1 MDRRD
6 FLQSAFACAISSS
19 IPGVGKASRLLG
31 AESHE
36 QYENP
41 NWASLDFQAT
51 ARASSHV
58 ADPPWGYAPS
68 NIFGDRLLAKSRI
81 LGWEADMQAAGAW
94 IEIGFPEIR
103 SVTEIWILPSTV
115 PGDIFGPAVYTL
127 LYSKR
132 AQLFEAPRRIRIS
145 LSDGTGVDAELRQ
158 ADYFQIIT
166 LPQTRE
172 TSTVR
177 ITIEDVWPKHGGKE
191 SGIGK
196 IRIFPRKHPIS
207 FEIDTYQMYDVDGD
221 QAVQSATLHLINPGK
236 EIKGG
241 QLVVSHRGTILR
253 RIPLGSIPSSATTK
267 QDIWIPAPFEDAE
280 LEFEVVSPPAQFCC
294 KRKLLVPAY
303 QATYFDGGTVS
314 LNCTCHNDLGWLDT
328 QAKTAD
334 FRSADIILPALKLL
348 KEYPEFRYS
357 MESTAYLMEFLV
369 RHSELRDEMVANMRS
384 RRFAWGASYVQC
396 QEVHVGPEK
405 LVRQFYFGRLWLK
418 TTFPGVDTHF
428 YVKTDPPAMTLQMPQ
443 ILKRAGIKYC
453 IQGRMPYGFYNWEAP
468 DGSVILTYGYHYGG
482 NPLLHPKG
490 NDGWIPYAERRER
503 YYGQHELPR
512 MLILDYTSDYLP
524 PQPSLPPYARK
535 QNEAM
540 GKFAAVWNKYFASD
554 SRRQIHP
561 PKMLFTT
568 PEAFLDEFTKYR
580 LDIVT
585 LSGDWPFAWAYYD
598 EPGNREALLLG
609 RTAHNQLL
617 TAERIYA
624 GLALNQGFQNYP
636 AQKFEDAWRA
646 DVWPDHGWGG
656 SHGTLTDE
664 VYHKSY
670 ARSKMLS
677 DQILSSVGSKMANL
691 VARTSETQI
700 PVVVFNPLSWDR
712 TDVVECQV
720 AVPQGWINFALH
732 DDSGKEIGYEVL
744 EGSAESGTIKF
755 IFVAGAIPSVGYKT
769 FYLTSSA
776 SKPQAPS
783 ALTGDTMENQFLE
796 VTFGR
801 GGIKRLYDKKQK
813 WEVLRT
819 DKFDGGEV
827 LQFTAPGV
835 AWEGPEDVTMQ
846 DFDRTSNHYF
856 PFERFEQNAV
866 RTTAV
871 REAKFKNFTLRES
884 FHLYE
889 QLDRVDIDVEIV
901 NWDGAR
907 SRELRVA
914 FPVNLDEARLSYE
927 VPFGTVEI
935 GKNELDFSLLP
946 PDNDTH
952 FSPQKYGGDHAL
964 AFREAINW
972 IDASSPNYLRSGCLA
987 ASDTT
992 VHLFRDETDNPVTY
1006 PMLQHVLLSTRKSL
1020 AWNPEYWF
1028 TQAGNHR
1035 YRMSLM
1041 PHHGDWR
1048 LRYREAIGFNYPL
1061 VAFLGSVEAPPKVA
1075 ALPGTGN
1082 YLRLDPP
1089 NLILTAMKK
1098 SEDGDHITIRF
1109 YEAEGDISQARIQM
1123 PKSIRQAWK
1132 TNLIEENE
1140 EALQPLENGT
1150 LEFSVGPWEIVTI
1163 KVAV

>member
-6 FLQSAFACAISSS
+6 FLQSGSACAIFCS
-19 IPGVGKASRLLG
+19 IPGIGPASRLL
-31 AESHE
+31 AADLSEPN
-36 QYENP
+36 QNP
-41 NWASLDFQAT
+41 NWASLDLKAT
-51 ARASSHV
+51 VRSSSHSP
-58 ADPPWGYAPS
+58 DPTWGYAPT
-68 NIFGDRLLAKSRI
+68 NVFGNDLSS
-81 LGWEADMQAAGAW
+81 GWQTKDQTAGAW
-94 IEIGFPEIR
+94 IEVGFPEER
-103 SVTEIWILPSTV
+103 PVSEIWILPQV
-115 PGDIFGPAVYTL
+115 LPRNVVGQDVYTL
-127 LYSKR
+127 VYSR
-132 AQLFEAPRRIRIS
+132 VQWFEAPRHVRIG
-145 LSDGTGVDAELRQ
+145 LSDGTSVDAELRHT
-158 ADYFQIIT
+158 DYFQIIT
-166 LPQTRE
+166 LPQAKHTA
-172 TSTVR
+172 TVR
-177 ITIEDVWPKHGGKE
+177 ITIEDVWPKPGGKE

-196 IRIFPRKHPIS
+196 VRVFPQRHATS
-207 FEIDTYQMYDVDGD
+207 FEIDTYQMYGVDSGKP
-221 QAVQSATLHLINPGK
+221 VQSATLHLINPNQAIEGS
-236 EIKGG
+236 
-241 QLVVSHRGTILR
+241 QLIVSRRGTVLT
-253 RIPLGSIPSSATTK
+253 RIPLGPIPSNATIK
-267 QDIWIPAPFEDAE
+267 QDVWIPAPFEDAAM
-280 LEFEVVSPPAQFCC
+280 EFAVVSHSAEFCC
-294 KRKLLVPAY
+294 KRKLLVAAY
-303 QATYFDGGTVS
+303 QPTYFDSGTFS
-314 LNCTCHNDLGWLDT
+314 FNCTCHNDLGWLDT

-334 FRSADIILPALKLL
+334 FRSADIILPTLKLL
-348 KEYPEFRYS
+348 KEYPEFMYS
-357 MESTAYLMEFLV
+357 MESTTYLMEFLT
-369 RHSELRDEMVANMRS
+369 RHPELRDEMFANMRS
-384 RRFAWGASYVQC
+384 GRFTWGASYVQC

-418 TTFPGVDTHF
+418 TTFPGVDTRF
-428 YVKTDPPAMTLQMPQ
+428 YVKTDPPSMTLQMPQ
-443 ILKRAGIKYC
+443 ILKRAGVKYC
-453 IQGRMPYGFYNWEAP
+453 IQGRMPYGFYNWKAP
-468 DGSVILTYGYHYGG
+468 DGSITLTYGYHYA
-482 NPLLHPKG
+482 NPQLLLDPKG
-490 NDGWIPYAERRER
+490 NQGWLSYAEEREN
-503 YYGQHELPR
+503 YYSRHQLPR
-512 MLILDYTSDYLP
+512 TFIYDYTSDYLP

-535 QNEAM
+535 QNAAM
-540 GKFAAVWNKYFASD
+540 VEFADIWNKHFQGDANQ
-554 SRRQIHP
+554 QIHP
-561 PKMLFTT
+561 PKLLFST
-568 PEAFLDEFTKYR
+568 PEAFLDAFTKHP
-580 LDIVT
+580 LDVVT

-617 TAERIYA
+617 TAERMYA
-624 GLALNQGFQNYP
+624 GLALNSGFQKYP
-636 AQKFEDAWRA
+636 AQKFEDAWKA

-656 SHGTLTDE
+656 NHGTLTDE
-664 VYHKSY
+664 VYHESY
-670 ARSKMLS
+670 AHSKVLS
-677 DQILSSVGSKMANL
+677 DQILSGIGSDMAHR
-691 VARTSETQI
+691 VARTSEAQI

-720 AVPQGWINFALH
+720 AVPQGWVNLALR
-732 DDSGKEIGYEVL
+732 DDTGKEIGYEVL

-755 IFVAGAIPSVGYKT
+755 IFVAEEISSVGYKT

-776 SKPQAPS
+776 LKPQAPS
-783 ALTGDTMENQFLE
+783 ALTGDTMENQFLK
-796 VTFGR
+796 VTFGS
-801 GGIKRLYDKKQK
+801 GGIRGIYDKKQQ

-856 PFERFEQNAV
+856 PFERFEKNAV

-889 QLDRVDIDVEIV
+889 QLNRVDIDVEIV

-907 SRELRVA
+907 SRELRVV

-946 PDNDTH
+946 PDNDTQ
-952 FSPQKYGGDHAL
+952 FSRQNYGGDHAL

-972 IDASSPNYLRSGCLA
+972 IDASSLNYLSSGCLA

-1061 VAFLGSVEAPPKVA
+1061 VSFLGSVEAPPKEA

-1098 SEDGDHITIRF
+1098 SEEGDHITIRF
-1109 YEAEGDISQARIQM
+1109 YEAEGDTSQARIQM